1 MRMKR
6 ESIAARM
13 ERFEAL
19 CADGDFLS
27 NKGLSNEVGLY
38 IFAYPP
44 KEEMAVRRLVEALC
58 ARHTGEDGCRMLR
71 FDLYDLLLE
80 ICEKRRVLDKM
91 SAMEAQRGQD
101 FLCAQIQR
109 IAPATAYVEQMRAQG
124 HRPGDV
130 VLLTGIG
137 RVYPYMRSHNILNNL
152 QGAFDDVPVVLFYP
166 GEYNGQSLTL
176 FELFMDDNYYRA
188 FNLI

>member
-1 MRMKR
+1 MKR

-44 KEEMAVRRLVEALC
+44 EEEMAVRWLVEALC

-101 FLCAQIQR
+101 FLCA
-109 IAPATAYVEQMRAQG
+109 
-124 HRPGDV
+124 
-130 VLLTGIG
+130 
-137 RVYPYMRSHNILNNL
+137 
-152 QGAFDDVPVVLFYP
+152 
-166 GEYNGQSLTL
+166 
-176 FELFMDDNYYRA
+176 
-188 FNLI
+188 

>member
-1 MRMKR
+1 MKA
-6 ESIAARM
+6 ETIAARM

-19 CADGDFLS
+19 CAEENFLG

-44 KEEMAVRRLVEALC
+44 REEMTVRRLVEALC
-58 ARHTGEDGCRMLR
+58 ARHTGKDGFRLLR
-71 FDLYDLLLE
+71 FDLYELLME
-80 ICEKRRVLDKM
+80 ICEGKRVLDRM

-109 IAPATAYVEQMRAQG
+109 LAPATAYVERMRAQE

-166 GEYNGQSLTL
+166 GEYTGQSLTL
-176 FELFMDDNYYRA
+176 FEMFMDDNYYRA